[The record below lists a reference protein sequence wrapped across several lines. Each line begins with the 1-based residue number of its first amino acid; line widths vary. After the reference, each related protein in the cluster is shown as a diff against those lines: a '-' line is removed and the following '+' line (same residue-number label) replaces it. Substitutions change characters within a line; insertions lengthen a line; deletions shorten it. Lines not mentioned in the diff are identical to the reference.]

1 LTEFGI
7 FASMKKVKIIK
18 RALFD
23 SLLKKILPGKVVVI
37 LGPRRTGK
45 SFLLKQL
52 LGVVKENYLLL
63 NGEDHATVE
72 LLQNRRVSNYK
83 KMLGETRLLIIDEA
97 QKIPG
102 IGLILK
108 LMVDEIEDLKIIATG
123 SSMFDLDQNIG
134 EPLTGRKNTFYLFPL
149 AQMELDQVENAIERK
164 NNLEDRL
171 IFGSYPELEKL
182 ETREEKAEYL
192 REIVD
197 SYLLKDILALES
209 IRNSTKIRD
218 LLRLLAL
225 QVGKQVSLEELGR
238 QTGMSKNTVERYFD
252 LLTKVFVIYRVQ
264 GFSRNLRKEI
274 VKTSKWYFC
283 DNGIRNTII
292 ANHNPLHLR
301 ADVGELWENYLLSE
315 RLKFQSYKNLLVNN
329 YFWRTYSQ
337 QELDWIEDRG
347 GKLYGY
353 EFKWNE
359 HKIPKVPSAWRENY
373 PDADFI
379 VINPGNYSDWIT
391 GDGGL
396 DVIVPPKKK
405 EKAEIKLKPKKTVNK
420 SVEKVAKKK

>member
-1 LTEFGI
+1 MDKTQT
-7 FASMKKVKIIK
+7 IK

-23 SLLKKILPGKVVVI
+23 SLVKKILPGKVVVI

-45 SFLLKQL
+45 SFLLKQIL
-52 LGVVKENYLLL
+52 SVVKEKYLLL
-63 NGEDHATVE
+63 NGEDNAVVE

-83 KMLGETRLLIIDEA
+83 KMLGDVRLLVIDEA

-102 IGLILK
+102 IGFALK

-149 AQMELDQVENAIERK
+149 AQMELDQVENAVDIK

-171 IFGSYPELEKL
+171 IFGSYPELQKL
-182 ETREEKAEYL
+182 ESREAKAEYL
-192 REIVD
+192 KEIVN
-197 SYLLKDILALES
+197 SYLLKDILSLDS
-209 IRNSTKIRD
+209 IRNSTKIHD

-225 QVGKQVSLEELGR
+225 QVGKEVSLEELGR

-274 VKTSKWYFC
+274 VKMSKWYFY

-315 RLKFQSYKNLLVNN
+315 RLKFQSYNNVLVNN
-329 YFWRTYSQ
+329 YFWRTYAR
-337 QELDWIEDRG
+337 QELDWVEDRG

-353 EFKWNE
+353 EFKWSEN
-359 HKIPKVPSAWRENY
+359 KTPKVPSGWIENY
-373 PDADFI
+373 PNADFT
-379 VINPGNYSDWIT
+379 VINSGNYLDWIT
-391 GDGGL
+391 GKSDLFFPATEKKKKKG
-396 DVIVPPKKK
+396 IIKK
-405 EKAEIKLKPKKTVNK
+405 EKGIVKKNIPHKKPTKSKK
-420 SVEKVAKKK
+420 

>member
-1 LTEFGI
+1 MSNGQT
-7 FASMKKVKIIK
+7 IK

-23 SLLKKILPGKVVVI
+23 SLVKKMLPGKVLVI

-52 LGVVKENYLLL
+52 LAVVNEKHLLL
-63 NGEDHATVE
+63 NGEDHTTVE

-83 KMLGETRLLIIDEA
+83 KMLGDVRLLIIDEA

-102 IGLILK
+102 IGLALK
-108 LMVDEIEDLKIIATG
+108 LMVDEIEDLKIVATG
-123 SSMFDLDQNIG
+123 SSMFDLDQDIG

-149 AQMELDQVENAIERK
+149 AQMELNQLENSVDIK

-171 IFGSYPELEKL
+171 IFGSYPELQKL
-182 ETREEKAEYL
+182 GTHEEKAAYL
-192 REIVD
+192 KEIVN

-209 IRNSTKIRD
+209 IRNSTKIHD

-252 LLTKVFVIYRVQ
+252 LLAKVFVIYRVQ

-274 VKTSKWYFC
+274 VKTSKWYFY

-301 ADVGELWENYLLSE
+301 ADVGELWENYLLNE
-315 RLKFQSYKNLLVNN
+315 RLKFQSYKNVLVNN

-353 EFKWNE
+353 EFKWSEN
-359 HKIPKVPSAWRENY
+359 KIPKAPSGWSENY
-373 PDADFI
+373 PDAAYA
-379 VINPGNYSDWIT
+379 VINPSNYLEWIT

-396 DVIVPPKKK
+396 PFVEMPAKKQPKDAVKKKTKEKIKVKKKLRPKKK
-405 EKAEIKLKPKKTVNK
+405 PDRKK
-420 SVEKVAKKK
+420 